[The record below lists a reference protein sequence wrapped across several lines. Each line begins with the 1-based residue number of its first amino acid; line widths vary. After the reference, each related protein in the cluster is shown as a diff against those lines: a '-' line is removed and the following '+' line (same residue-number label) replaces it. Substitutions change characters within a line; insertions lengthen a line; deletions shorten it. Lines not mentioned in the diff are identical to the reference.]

1 MSPVTAAT
9 RITEDAERRRRTPR
23 VRVQAEGQ
31 LVGRT
36 QTTVSLLDLSLSGCL
51 TRCTKP
57 VEPGAIFDLRV
68 PLPSFEL
75 IAKARVADC
84 SRDGASPE
92 EAPTWLAGI
101 EFLAV
106 SVDQLERL
114 RVFIAEARP
123 RPPRADPPAR

>member
-1 MSPVTAAT
+1 MSPAT
-9 RITEDAERRRRTPR
+9 RITEDAERRRRTTR

-36 QTTVSLLDLSLSGCL
+36 QTSVSLLDLSLSGCL
-51 TRCTKP
+51 TRCTKA

-68 PLPSFEL
+68 PLPTFEL
-75 IAKARVADC
+75 RAKARVADC

-106 SVDQLERL
+106 SVEQLEQLRL
-114 RVFIAEARP
+114 FIAEARP
-123 RPPRADPPAR
+123 RPPRADPSTR